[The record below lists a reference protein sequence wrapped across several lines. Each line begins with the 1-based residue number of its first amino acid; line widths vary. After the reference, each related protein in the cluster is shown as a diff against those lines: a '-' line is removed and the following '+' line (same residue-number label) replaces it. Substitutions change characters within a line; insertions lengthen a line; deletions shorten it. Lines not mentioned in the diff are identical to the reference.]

1 MPPSTLAF
9 LNTSLPDLL
18 PITRATDQ
26 AALHDADACAAV
38 TRAALDDALAAVAA
52 ALAKADDNVD
62 ANGEGVATAHYP
74 AAATFAR
81 TGCQTALETMQ
92 TVRGW
97 LDDNEMFEPPDDHVS
112 NATASFNIF
121 GYCREAI
128 TQLHFARHWVAV
140 SASSNEPVGGADPG
154 RDCAQ
159 LITGALSLLEPLSA
173 DATSCY
179 LSLGGDH

>member
-1 MPPSTLAF
+1 MPPSTLSF
-9 LNTSLPDLL
+9 MNTSLPDLL
-18 PITRATDQ
+18 PIAWATDHG
-26 AALHDADACAAV
+26 ALQDADACAAV
-38 TRAALDDALAAVAA
+38 TRAALDEAIAAVAT

-62 ANGEGVATAHYP
+62 ANGEAVPTARYP

-92 TVRGW
+92 TLRGW
-97 LDDNEMFEPPDDHVS
+97 LDDNEMFQPPDDHVS

-128 TQLHFARHWVAV
+128 TQLHFARQWVAV
-140 SASSNEPVGGADPG
+140 SASSNEPAGGADPG

-159 LITGALSLLEPLSA
+159 LISGALSLLEPLSA

-179 LSLGGDH
+179 LSLRGGH